1 MYGYDTEPHRIFR
14 NRPNANICE
23 GSAQNSRV
31 PNDML
36 GIANHIWRAT
46 HPHKLYGA
54 GSYKQMVRRTHFD
67 QSLGLVMSTAI
78 VSHLLR
84 ARKRTC
90 TVSTICTNFDDDTA
104 STASTTTTTF
114 LPIIV
119 EERPVLSPLDNT
131 NVGTLNL
138 SQETLSEH
146 FCDAGGLTSHAQRHN
161 CEMQPM
167 DTLVTDGSNWQLK

>member
-1 MYGYDTEPHRIFR
+1 MDP
-14 NRPNANICE
+14 
-23 GSAQNSRV
+23 
-31 PNDML
+31 
-36 GIANHIWRAT
+36 
-46 HPHKLYGA
+46 
-54 GSYKQMVRRTHFD
+54 RTHFD
-67 QSLGLVMSTAI
+67 QSLGLLVMSTAI
-78 VSHLLR
+78 ASHLLR
-84 ARKRTC
+84 MHKRIR
-90 TVSTICTNFDDDTA
+90 TVRTTRTNLNDDTI

-119 EERPVLSPLDNT
+119 EERPALSPLDNT

-167 DTLVTDGSNWQLK
+167 DTLVTDGSNWQLR